1 MAAEIYYVVLAKT
14 SGRYL
19 TARPHGVDPDRPVAD
34 QPAYLLLFRERFEAL
49 SYLNAHAP
57 SMADQFV
64 VESQVESQIKGL
76 MQRWNFAGVGIVQDP
91 LVPTVE
97 FLSQR

>member
-19 TARPHGVDPDRPVAD
+19 TARLHEADPDRPLSA
-34 QPAYLLLFRERFEAL
+34 QPAYLLLFREHFEAL

-64 VESQVESQIKGL
+64 VESQVQNQIKGIL
-76 MQRWNFAGVGIVQDP
+76 QRWNFAGVGIVQDP
-91 LVPTVE
+91 LIPRVE
-97 FLSQR
+97 FLIQR